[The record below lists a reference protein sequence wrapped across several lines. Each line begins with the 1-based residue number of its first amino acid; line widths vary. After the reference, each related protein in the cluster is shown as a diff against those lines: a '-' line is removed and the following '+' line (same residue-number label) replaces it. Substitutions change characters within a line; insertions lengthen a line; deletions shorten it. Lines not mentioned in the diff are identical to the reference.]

1 VRFRMKKTCIV
12 FATLLVL
19 TLVTYANAS
28 WVTILIFTGTISQS
42 SDWFYIPTNLWR
54 VTWTATPESLVNP
67 ADQEFTIYVRN
78 SESTVVKEYIGEGNP
93 DLEGALYI
101 DEGGKEYNVS
111 VIISGVE
118 SYAITV
124 DYDDA
129 PIPTDEYGRLHYTTL
144 VILAPVVTVV
154 IAVIAA
160 ELYYSRQKKTRVSGA
175 QPQATG
181 ISPRP
186 TSQE

>member
-1 VRFRMKKTCIV
+1 MQFRMKRTYIV

-19 TLVTYANAS
+19 TLVTNANAS
-28 WVTILIFTGTISQS
+28 WVTIVIFTGTISQS

-54 VTWTATPESLVNP
+54 VTWTATPESLVRP
-67 ADQEFTIYVRN
+67 ADQKFAIYVRN
-78 SESTVVKEYIGEGNP
+78 SGNMVVKEYIGEGNP

-101 DEGGKEYNVS
+101 GEGGAEYNVS

-144 VILAPVVTVV
+144 VILAPVVIVV

-160 ELYYSRQKKTRVSGA
+160 GLYNRRKKPRVSGA
-175 QPQATG
+175 Q
-181 ISPRP
+181 RP
-186 TSQE
+186 PLAR

>member
-1 VRFRMKKTCIV
+1 MKKTCIV

-28 WVTILIFTGTISQS
+28 WVTMLIFTGTISQS

-54 VTWTATPESLVNP
+54 VTWTATPESLVSP
-67 ADQEFTIYVRN
+67 ADQEFAIYVRN
-78 SESTVVKEYIGEGNP
+78 SGSTVVKEYIGEGNP

-101 DEGGKEYNVS
+101 SEGGKEYNVS

-129 PIPTDEYGRLHYTTL
+129 VTIPTDGTGVLHYTTL
-144 VILAPVVTVV
+144 AILAPVVIVV
-154 IAVIAA
+154 LAVIAA
-160 ELYYSRQKKTRVSGA
+160 ELHYNRQKKTRVSGA
-175 QPQATG
+175 QP
-181 ISPRP
+181 
-186 TSQE
+186 